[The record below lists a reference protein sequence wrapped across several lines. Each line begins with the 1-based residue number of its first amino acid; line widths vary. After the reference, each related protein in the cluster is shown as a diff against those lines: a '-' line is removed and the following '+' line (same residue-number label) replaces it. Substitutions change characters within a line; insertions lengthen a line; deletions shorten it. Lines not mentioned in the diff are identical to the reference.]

1 MRKLAFYS
9 ICLLAVGTFNFS
21 CQEENLP
28 EIQEIQEIQEIP
40 QKVIDQL
47 VMMGFNPDGIE
58 KVEEGYRIERDIII
72 TDEFLA
78 TSGYGVEVPN
88 NGRYSTTNVVNAGT
102 GRVITIYASERGN
115 SGYSPKMLEG
125 LDEAIRRYNAE
136 NLLITFQRITNAK
149 DAKNADISMTKFSKR
164 EEGNGALGS
173 AGFPTAGDPYGEIK
187 LSGFLDNF
195 SVDLIATIIAHE
207 IGHCIGLRHT
217 DYYDRSISCGGNP
230 VNETA
235 GTLGANHIPGTP
247 EIATE
252 DASYMLSCFNNTNRP
267 FTSYDKIA
275 LDYLY

>member
-1 MRKLAFYS
+1 MRKLFYS
-9 ICLLAVGTFNFS
+9 ICLLAVGTFNYS

-88 NGRYSTTNVVNAGT
+88 NARYSTTNLVNAGT
-102 GRVITIYASERGN
+102 GRVITIYASERGK

-125 LDEAIRRYNAE
+125 LDEAIARYNAE

-149 DAKNADISMTKFSKR
+149 KADILMTKFSKR
-164 EEGNGALGS
+164 EDGGGVLGT

-187 LSGFLDNF
+187 LSGVLDYY
-195 SVDLIATIIAHE
+195 SVDLIATVIAHE

-217 DYYDRSISCGGNP
+217 DYYDRSISCGGSP

-235 GTLGANHIPGTP
+235 GTLGANLIPGTP
-247 EIATE
+247 AIATLE
-252 DASYMLSCFNNTNRP
+252 EASYMLSCLNGTNRP